1 MRRREGYE
9 RRGWMSKQA
18 RRADTPGASR
28 WQQPARGHAGES
40 RSFLLN
46 RETLLP
52 AQNVHRCTLS
62 LWKARKRNK
71 DIHCYTMD
79 IVDRSRVPGR

>member
-1 MRRREGYE
+1 
-9 RRGWMSKQA
+9 
-18 RRADTPGASR
+18 
-28 WQQPARGHAGES
+28 
-40 RSFLLN
+40 LN